1 MSDGVWLGILAAAT
15 TVYGIYSNNRL
26 RKMELRLKEREIID
40 NDCKRQLME
49 LKEQVAAI
57 EEDRDKAIKLAI
69 EQYQNKHL

>member
-40 NDCKRQLME
+40 NDCKRQLTE

-69 EQYQNKHL
+69 EQYQNKNL